1 MCHAEREYLEREW
14 NSCRGRKVD
23 GMSTYIYLEIVS
35 TLQRSRT
42 TFISDVREK
51 SKRFKL
57 IEQKINY
64 YEYSSIILTCH
75 MCYLGGNIE

>member
-1 MCHAEREYLEREW
+1 MRRGNTW
-14 NSCRGRKVD
+14 NGNGIRAAVEKTD

-42 TFISDVREK
+42 AFISDVREK

-75 MCYLGGNIE
+75 MCYLGGNIG